1 MKNLSLIL
9 NIVLFAAV
17 AVLYYLHFSNGKS
30 SSTGTEISA
39 PKDLNIAYINS
50 DTVLKYYDYFKVN
63 RDKLESKGKK
73 LDQDLRNRAQSF
85 QNDYEAYQ
93 RNLSNLTIGQAKAVE
108 EDLAKKQQNLQL
120 YQQSL
125 SQEMSVEEG
134 KMTQELYQRVTGHLK
149 KYGEQNG
156 LQIVFKY
163 DPTSD
168 VLFGG
173 PGLDITKQI
182 VDGLNKEYAS
192 EKESAPAKTD
202 SVKTKKK

>member
-9 NIVLFAAV
+9 NIILFVAV
-17 AVLYYLHFSNGKS
+17 AALYYLHFSAPKS
-30 SSTGTEISA
+30 SSAGTEISA

-93 RNLSNLTIGQAKAVE
+93 RNVSNLTIGQAKAVE

-125 SQEMSVEEG
+125 SQEMSAEEG
-134 KMTQELYQRVTGHLK
+134 KMTQELYKRVTDHLK
-149 KYGEQNG
+149 VYGEKNG

-173 PGLDITKQI
+173 PSLDITKQV

-192 EKESAPAKTD
+192 EKELTPVKKD